1 MKSILKLF
9 FRIDI
14 FNRVLVIISLI
25 MFTIIPS
32 YELYFLKTDTIE
44 ENMILL
50 FNLIFLI
57 SLAGNGFLAI
67 YKPTRLPWF
76 FFLDILFLLLFYFD
90 TFTNKKTIELVPFN
104 IFPLYIT
111 EIVLTSVG
119 LAFNL
124 LYLVY
129 FLINRKRY
137 KSENNE
143 YTNSDTFY
151 NFLNATPNSKAVE
164 EKMNDMN
171 KKENIIVKFTKKYRL
186 SRTSRVIS
194 YLFFVV
200 IFFFYLF
207 KLINNV
213 NILNKD
219 ILLYPLI
226 TSIIVTTILF
236 IASLFF
242 PRDYKYSYYFNSALY
257 LIVMIFISRQVD
269 MNPTLFII
277 AIVILLESLIVTM
290 ITEGRTWMGGKYDQ

>member
-1 MKSILKLF
+1 M
-9 FRIDI
+9 
-14 FNRVLVIISLI
+14 
-25 MFTIIPS
+25 
-32 YELYFLKTDTIE
+32 
-44 ENMILL
+44 
-50 FNLIFLI
+50 
-57 SLAGNGFLAI
+57 AI

-111 EIVLTSVG
+111 EIVIAGVG

-129 FLINRKRY
+129 FLINRKKY

-151 NFLNATPNSKAVE
+151 NFLNATQNSKAVE

-200 IFFFYLF
+200 IFFIYLF
-207 KLINNV
+207 KLISNV

-226 TSIIVTTILF
+226 TSIIVTTTLF

-257 LIVMIFISRQVD
+257 LIVMIFISRQVE

-277 AIVILLESLIVTM
+277 AIVVLLESLIVTM